1 MARRAEHAVENTLYS
16 GTAKVVGEAGAAE
29 EQTGKVGG
37 WQGHALHP
45 HSVAAVRS

>member
-16 GTAKVVGEAGAAE
+16 GTAKVVGEAGAVE